1 MCVTTSSTFPCSV
14 VNGQRVARW
23 LRLPCII
30 FSRHVSMTAQ
40 ASLAML
46 DARYRRDYPGN
57 DDRDVSVYATP
68 LQQQLVSGSLRL
80 NLFVAWGAVSCLL
93 LIAAANIA
101 NLLLSRAAA
110 RRKEISVRLA

>member
-1 MCVTTSSTFPCSV
+1 
-14 VNGQRVARW
+14 
-23 LRLPCII
+23 
-30 FSRHVSMTAQ
+30 
-40 ASLAML
+40 ML

-57 DDRDVSVYATP
+57 DDLDVSVYATP

-80 NLFVAWGAVSCLL
+80 NLLVAWGAVSCLL

-110 RRKEISVRLA
+110 PTKRNQRPPGDRRQPLARRAAAPH